1 MRACTLL
8 AGAAIALAPPSAG
21 AATMMFGS
29 PLSVPATG
37 DTANNLH
44 YTGTNIPVPGV
55 APVHVNHDG
64 SDDALWNTMLANG
77 TAAAPAAGQVLSV
90 SVEGCAQPAPNGPAP
105 LTQFHFQT
113 LTPLP
118 GGGATVDVTSQPF
131 DLPICGTA
139 TAAGTVASGST
150 VTSYQPTN
158 MCAGA
163 GDFVDFNDEGGFDP
177 QFYPSGVGYEVIG
190 SVGGSTMSSY
200 IAADGT
206 NNGDA
211 LSAMNVSAN
220 AGFAD
225 NADEELLLRA
235 TLGTGSDS
243 IPACGSTASAP
254 PSGGGS
260 SGGGSG
266 TAPHA
271 TPAPGQ
277 PGGPPGVVITPR
289 TELVT
294 GRRVRV
300 AFFCAERHTSC
311 HGTLVLTGG
320 ALTLA
325 HSTFIAKAHVVAH
338 IGLRLSPA
346 GAQFVRAG
354 GRRGVKTTMTIT
366 LPGDTPVSGTITL
379 TAK

>member
-1 MRACTLL
+1 MT
-8 AGAAIALAPPSAG
+8 
-21 AATMMFGS
+21 FGS
-29 PLSVPATG
+29 ALSVPATR
-37 DTANNLH
+37 DTANNLS
-44 YTGTNIPVPGV
+44 YTGTNIPVAGV

-64 SDDALWNTMLANG
+64 SDDALWNTALASG
-77 TAAAPAAGQVLSV
+77 TAAAPAAGQALSV

-113 LTPLP
+113 LTPVP

-139 TAAGTVASGST
+139 TATGTVASGTT

-158 MCAGA
+158 MCVGA

-190 SVGGSTMSSY
+190 STAGSAMSSY

-211 LSAMNVSAN
+211 LSAMNVSAS

-225 NADEELLLRA
+225 NAGAELLLRT

-243 IPACGSTASAP
+243 IPACGSAASGP

-260 SGGGSG
+260 GAGGGG
-266 TAPHA
+266 WAARRPR
-271 TPAPGQ
+271 PRDPVRPGV
-277 PGGPPGVVITPR
+277 PPGVVITPR
-289 TELVT
+289 TELVKA
-294 GRRVRV
+294 RRVRV
-300 AFFCAERHTSC
+300 AFFCAQRGAPC
-311 HGTLVLTGG
+311 RGTLVLSSG
-320 ALTLA
+320 ALKLGRA
-325 HSTFIAKAHVVAH
+325 TFTSKAHAVAH
-338 IGLRLSPA
+338 IPLRLAPVGARLVHASGPA
-346 GAQFVRAG
+346 GL
-354 GRRGVKTTMTIT
+354 KTTMTIT
-366 LPGDTPVSGTITL
+366 LAGQAPVSGTITL
-379 TAK
+379 TG

>member
-1 MRACTLL
+1 M
-8 AGAAIALAPPSAG
+8 IALAPTSAG
-21 AATMMFGS
+21 AATMTFGS
-29 PLSVPATG
+29 SLSVPASR
-37 DTANNLH
+37 DTANNLN

-64 SDDALWNTMLANG
+64 ADDALWNTALASG
-77 TAAAPAAGQVLSV
+77 TAAAPAAGQALSV

-118 GGGATVDVTSQPF
+118 TGGATVDVTSQPF

-139 TAAGTVASGST
+139 TATGTLASGST

-158 MCAGA
+158 MCVGA

-190 SVGGSTMSSY
+190 AAGGSTMSSY

-211 LSAMNVSAN
+211 LSAMNVSAS
-220 AGFAD
+220 AGFAN
-225 NADEELLLRA
+225 NASAELLLRT

-254 PSGGGS
+254 PSGAGS
-260 SGGGSG
+260 GTGGGGSG
-266 TAPHA
+266 GGGGAPH
-271 TPAPGQ
+271 TPAGPGQ
-277 PGGPPGVVITPR
+277 PGGSPGVVITPR
-289 TELVT
+289 TELVK

-300 AFFCAERHTSC
+300 AFFCAQRGTPC
-311 HGTLVLTGG
+311 KGTLVLTTG
-320 ALTLA
+320 AVTLGHGA
-325 HSTFIAKAHVVAH
+325 FTSKPHAVAHVA
-338 IGLRLSPA
+338 LRLSPA
-346 GAQFVRAG
+346 GARLVRASG
-354 GRRGVKTTMTIT
+354 HAGVRTTMTVT
-366 LPGDTPVSGTITL
+366 LAGQAPVSGTITL
-379 TAK
+379 TG